1 MVYEYQLNWYRNLPL
16 ASGTHTHMEGN
27 AHVRVIKLNLPLE
40 KKAFSIQ
47 ETMDSKS

>member
-16 ASGTHTHMEGN
+16 ASGTHTYGGD